1 MDLDPIKSVNTSDEK
16 TPNSSLDNS
25 VNSNGGKALTYQER
39 KRLEAK
45 RKAKSIPKKN
55 PMVPANNP
63 NPLKD
68 LEVLKEGLEA
78 KIEKEL
84 AQADAEIRT
93 LGSKESGG
101 LRNLESKLQKEFNA
115 TPVKAPTRRSGLEA
129 QIEAELEDQAT
140 FVFDQ
145 PQNVDYDPEILS
157 QPKNAMKK
165 SVRAAKTGLDAQIER
180 ELADQDTFVFNNADL
195 VAADQPKIELPSA
208 KDQKHR
214 SSAKND
220 SSTNYGLEAQ
230 IAAQLEGSS
239 SEDETTGPKSNI
251 KKSKTGLVGL
261 EAQIQREF
269 DQSPEVEMSE
279 TKYSKQ
285 REQLEKKIE
294 NELMQQEANN
304 LLRRNGN
311 GESSEFTGFEAQI
324 ARELAEQDN
333 IGMRPNPKHSH
344 IMRSEMAQDRHGGF
358 QGLESRINQ
367 EFGRDFNGQQGEDG
381 QYTGLE
387 AMINADI

>member
-16 TPNSSLDNS
+16 TPTSSLDNS
-25 VNSNGGKALTYQER
+25 VISNGGKTLTYQER

-45 RKAKSIPKKN
+45 RKAKSTPKKL

-68 LEVLKEGLEA
+68 LELLKEGLEA

-93 LGSKESGG
+93 LGSKDSGN
-101 LRNLESKLQKEFNA
+101 LKNLESNLHREFSS
-115 TPVKAPTRRSGLEA
+115 TPIKPPTRRSGLEA
-129 QIEAELEDQAT
+129 QIEAELEDQET
-140 FVFDQ
+140 FVFDK
-145 PQNVDYDPEILS
+145 PQNPDYDPEILS
-157 QPKNAMKK
+157 QAKNAMKK
-165 SVRAAKTGLDAQIER
+165 STPAPKTGLDAQIER

-195 VAADQPKIELPSA
+195 VADQPKKAELPSTT
-208 KDQKHR
+208 KDVKRR
-214 SSAKND
+214 SSAKNE

-230 IAAQLEGSS
+230 IAAQLDGSS
-239 SEDETTGPKSNI
+239 SEDSTTDPKSNI
-251 KKSKTGLVGL
+251 RKSKKTLVGL

-285 REQLEKKIE
+285 RQELEKKIE

-304 LLRRNGN
+304 LLRRNGG
-311 GESSEFTGFEAQI
+311 GESEFTGFEAQI

-333 IGMRPNPKHSH
+333 IGMRPNQRHSH
-344 IMRSEMAQDRHGGF
+344 IMRSEMPQDRHGGF

-367 EFGRDFNGQQGEDG
+367 ELGRGFNGDQGEGG